1 MAKTLPAGL
10 ASRLDKARKDL
21 LDLGLRNS
29 LLNYRT
35 PKTRG
40 VDVVGVGSAEVF
52 EALVAQRAS
61 RTFLHD
67 GAAPAGGSLPTRV
80 EELPLKRRLLA
91 TLLAAQTHIEERG
104 SNILFLALGMLHW
117 FEDDSS
123 SKELRAPLLLVPVEL
138 VRVSARDRFT
148 VKASD
153 EDVEDNLSL
162 ATKLRNDFGL
172 TLPALPDI
180 EDLDLEAWF
189 GKVAAAVQ
197 GQKRWRVAPDEIS
210 LGFFSFGKFL
220 MFRDLAPEAW
230 KLDQPDAAVPEL
242 LAGLLGDGFGSEPS
256 PVSEDQYLDYLVAP
270 DALAQVV
277 DMDSSQALALLDVR
291 AGRHLVIQGPP
302 GTGKSQT
309 ITNFIADAVSQGK
322 RVLFV
327 AEKMAA
333 LEVVKRRLDKAGV
346 GDACLELHSHTAN
359 KKALLHELK
368 RTVQLGRPHADAS
381 AFNLAEYTQLRDQL
395 TAYCVAVNDPVGDSD
410 FTPQQL
416 MGELVKIRARMGDT
430 PLPRIEPGSEA
441 RPLLNR
447 SDILRIA
454 TPIHALQRHLGVM
467 GVPASHPFRA
477 SGLLTLLPTERQE
490 LAAALDAYLD
500 ACEALLGA
508 SGALAS
514 FMGIDA
520 KPVESDARVLA
531 NAARRALSAP
541 HLSEV
546 KVDTDEWQ
554 RQRDHMRALL
564 STGRSLSALHGEFDA
579 HLIPEAWGE
588 NLLHERQVLRR
599 VGAKWWRALS
609 GEYRRA
615 RSRVAGLCADTPV
628 RDVAGQLRIV
638 EAVLQGSRLS
648 GTFAEHEELG
658 VRLFGVQWQGKR
670 SDWDV
675 LERINEWVVSLYR
688 DIGQG
693 AIPPGVVSFLAGNPA
708 LESLRERVDAL
719 DSALATYEAALPAVV
734 ERLQLRTSAGSTLRH
749 AGFDQQAVQART
761 WIDGLE
767 QLPEWMRYLHLREAL
782 QAAGAAWLLP
792 LAHGWEHAA
801 AHLVDLFRHRVLED
815 LLAIAYQQRA
825 PLRSFSTATQEE
837 VRGAFGA
844 LDRACFGAAQFSI
857 ASAHWKSVP
866 RGGGHG
872 QIGLLLREFEKRS
885 RHLPIRKL
893 MREAGNAIQA
903 VKPVFMMSPMSIAS
917 FLPPREIEFDLV
929 VFDEASQVKPVDAF
943 GAVMRGRQLVVV
955 GDSKQ
960 LPPTSF
966 FETLASD
973 SEAEDEDDDV
983 PPSADMESIL
993 GLTAGQ
999 GVFQRMLRWHYRSRH
1014 ESLIALSNQE
1024 FYDHRLVVFPSPDA
1038 TRTGLGL
1045 VYHHLTDTAYDR
1057 GRSRTNRKE
1066 AATVA
1071 RAVMR
1076 HARERPSLSLGVAAF
1091 SMAQADAI
1099 IDELERLRQGDP
1111 AAEAFFSKHP
1121 YEPFFVKNLE
1131 SVQGD
1136 ERDVIF
1142 ISVGYGKDEHGYLAM
1157 SFGALNGDGGERRLN
1172 VLITRARMSCEV
1184 FTNLTHEDIDLARTT
1199 SRGVASL
1206 KAFLKYAATGSLD
1219 VPDTGRAE
1227 QDSVFEEQVAQAL
1240 ERVGHKVVS
1249 QVGSGGFRIDL
1260 AVVDPK
1266 LPGRYVIGIECDG
1279 ATYHS
1284 SRSARDRDRL
1294 REQVLVGLGWKIHRI
1309 WSTDWFAGPEREL
1322 KRVLHAIEQA
1332 SLSADSEPIVEDE
1345 PAAACPIVV
1354 RLDQNADGSSEG
1366 DALGRPYEMAEI
1378 SLSMGQYELH
1388 EVPTGR
1394 LADLVVKVVEAES
1407 PVHVQDVMRRIADA
1421 AGVRRIGGRIE
1432 KALAAAINRALGHR
1446 AGLRQDGEF
1455 LRHELMEVVA
1465 RNRSELPPANR
1476 RIGNVA
1482 PIEIEAAVVEVVKDS
1497 FGIRQQ
1503 DLPAAVARLLGIGR
1517 TTDDLVSAVDVA
1529 VRSAS
1534 RDGSVCCE
1542 GGQITALS

>member
-1 MAKTLPAGL
+1 MATTLPSGL

-29 LLNYRT
+29 LLNHKT

-40 VDVVGVGSAEVF
+40 VDVVGVSSAAVF
-52 EALVAQRAS
+52 EALVAQRTSLAV
-61 RTFLHD
+61 LHD
-67 GAAPAGGSLPTRV
+67 GAAPTGGSLPTRV
-80 EELPLKRRLLA
+80 EEVPLKRRLLA

-138 VRVSARDRFT
+138 ERVSARDRFT

-162 ATKLRNDFGL
+162 VTKLRNDFGL

-180 EDLDLEAWF
+180 EDLDLVAWF
-189 GKVAAAVQ
+189 AKVAAAVQ
-197 GQKRWRVAPDEIS
+197 GQKRWRVAPDEVS

-230 KLDQPDAAVPEL
+230 QLDQPDAAAPEL
-242 LAGLLGDGFGSEPS
+242 LAGLLGDGFASEPS
-256 PVSEDQYLDYLVAP
+256 PVSEDQYLDNLVAP

-309 ITNFIADAVSQGK
+309 ITNVIADAVSQGK

-381 AFNLAEYTQLRDQL
+381 AFSLAQYTQLRDQL

-416 MGELVKIRARMGDT
+416 MGELVKIRARMGGT
-430 PLPRIEPGSEA
+430 PLTPIEAGSEA
-441 RPLLNR
+441 RPLLTR
-447 SDILRIA
+447 SDMLRIA

-467 GVPASHPFRA
+467 GVPAYHPFRA
-477 SGLLTLLPTERQE
+477 SGLQTLLPTERQE
-490 LAAALDAYLD
+490 LAAALSGYLD

-531 NAARRALSAP
+531 NAARRALCAP
-541 HLSEV
+541 YLREV

-554 RQRDHMRALL
+554 RQRDHMCALL
-564 STGRSLSALHGEFDA
+564 STGRSISALHSEFDA

-588 NLLHERQVLRR
+588 HLLHERQVLRG

-615 RSRVAGLCADTPV
+615 RNMVAGLCADTPV

-648 GTFAEHEELG
+648 GAFAEHEELG
-658 VRLFGVQWQGKR
+658 ARLFGVQWQGKG

-675 LERINEWVVSLYR
+675 LDRINEWVVTLYR

-693 AIPPGVVSFLAGNPA
+693 AIPPGIVSFLAGNPA
-708 LESLRERVDAL
+708 LESLRERVDAV

-734 ERLQLRTSAGSTLRH
+734 ERLQLGASAGSALRD

-801 AHLVDLFRHRVLED
+801 AHLTDLFRHRVLED
-815 LLAIAYQQRA
+815 LLAVAYQQRA

-903 VKPVFMMSPMSIAS
+903 IKPVFMMSPMSIAS
-917 FLPPREIEFDLV
+917 FLPPRMIDFDLV
-929 VFDEASQVKPVDAF
+929 VFDEASQVRPVDAF
-943 GAVMRGRQLVVV
+943 GAVMRGRQLIVV

-973 SEAEDEDDDV
+973 GEVEDEDDDV

-1038 TRTGLGL
+1038 TRTDLGL
-1045 VYHHLTDTAYDR
+1045 VYHHLSDTAYDR

-1066 AATVA
+1066 AAAVA

-1172 VLITRARMSCEV
+1172 VLITRARMSCQV
-1184 FTNLTHEDIDLARTT
+1184 FTNLTHGDIDLARTP

-1219 VPDTGRAE
+1219 VPGPGRAE

-1240 ERVGHKVVS
+1240 ERVGHRVVS

-1294 REQVLVGLGWKIHRI
+1294 REQVLVGVKG
-1309 WSTDWFAGPEREL
+1309 
-1322 KRVLHAIEQA
+1322 
-1332 SLSADSEPIVEDE
+1332 
-1345 PAAACPIVV
+1345 
-1354 RLDQNADGSSEG
+1354 ADGRVIADVALNAQTFYWVTHLGEWQRRGGTSFAAPVFAAMVAVIDGERRARGEPPLGFVNPVLYSDARVQAAFRDVTEG
-1366 DALGRPYEMAEI
+1366 ATGRYRASKGWDYASGWGSPDGVALADALR
-1378 SLSMGQYELH
+1378 
-1388 EVPTGR
+1388 
-1394 LADLVVKVVEAES
+1394 
-1407 PVHVQDVMRRIADA
+1407 
-1421 AGVRRIGGRIE
+1421 
-1432 KALAAAINRALGHR
+1432 
-1446 AGLRQDGEF
+1446 
-1455 LRHELMEVVA
+1455 
-1465 RNRSELPPANR
+1465 
-1476 RIGNVA
+1476 
-1482 PIEIEAAVVEVVKDS
+1482 
-1497 FGIRQQ
+1497 
-1503 DLPAAVARLLGIGR
+1503 
-1517 TTDDLVSAVDVA
+1517 
-1529 VRSAS
+1529 
-1534 RDGSVCCE
+1534 
-1542 GGQITALS
+1542 

>member
-903 VKPVFMMSPMSIAS
+903 IKPVFMMSPMSIAS